1 MSKKN
6 KYEYECIIPEVFNNK
21 NTEFLDDS
29 LYKVDLFKKTS
40 ELNDFFIKFVSSL
53 KEQEKSLCK
62 YFKTQRFS
70 LNQELVS
77 DIEKKL
83 SELDMRYNEL
93 DIFCYDIKDE
103 FLNYVKDKY
112 S

>member
-6 KYEYECIIPEVFNNK
+6 KYEYECIIPEIFNNK

-29 LYKVDLFKKTS
+29 LYKGNLFNHIS
-40 ELNDFFIKFVSSL
+40 ELNNLFIKFVSSL
-53 KEQEKSLCK
+53 KEQNKMLYR

-70 LNQELVS
+70 LNQELVA

-83 SELDMRYNEL
+83 AELDVNFTELNDFSDKLNNEFYNHL
-93 DIFCYDIKDE
+93 K
-103 FLNYVKDKY
+103 NKY